1 MKKLV
6 TIAAPMFALA
16 WTLPTGAAC
25 NPIHLFGQSPAP
37 QNGYFYVIPTGTN
50 TQDSI
55 IGRFWEVGNWAGAN
69 EGDCPDENWVLMC
82 DAPYPCRGNPGTT
95 RYLAGGMNVT
105 TSHGTCKNLGCPSL
119 DKDLNLLVQDTNA
132 SGGAGFFLARVNSTP
147 PAMLAWDYSRLV
159 TDLTYTPI
167 PKPAAVQTAR
177 SGARVTLTLTL
188 PAANGGFYGL
198 SGQTAAGPGNIS
210 GYRVYRF
217 TGTADPGRNRG
228 SWIADTVSRTYTGSD
243 VTVTGFTVDC
253 SSTALDV
260 FLALAL
266 EFDGGTVT
274 TDYVGQST
282 RIVCDPRGR
291 GTRG

>member
-1 MKKLV
+1 MKRV
-6 TIAAPMFALA
+6 ITAGALLCGLA
-16 WTLPTGAAC
+16 LSEPAGAAC
-25 NPIHLFGQSPAP
+25 MPARLFGQSPAP
-37 QNGYFYVIPTGTN
+37 QNGYFYVMPTGTN
-50 TQDSI
+50 TQASI
-55 IGRFWEVGNWAGAN
+55 VGRFWEVGNRAGVN
-69 EGDCPDENWVLMC
+69 EGNCPDDVWVLVC
-82 DAPYPCRGNPGTT
+82 DAPYPCRGNPGVT
-95 RYLAGGMNVT
+95 RYLAGGFNLT
-105 TSHGTCKNLGCPSL
+105 TSHGDCLNTGCPSG
-119 DKDLNLLVQDTNA
+119 DVTFLVQDTDA
-132 SGGAGFFLARVNSTP
+132 IGGAGFFAARVDHTP
-147 PAMLAWDYSRLV
+147 APLNEWDLSRLL

-167 PKPAAVQTAR
+167 PKPGAVQTAR

-253 SSTALDV
+253 SNTALDV

-274 TDYVGQST
+274 TDYVGQSA